1 MRLETIAAPLVRIAL
16 TEDIGGGDATTEVVV
31 DPKARV
37 RAHIEARARGILAG
51 EAVAALAFQELDPE
65 VEIEWAVPEGGDVKA
80 GLRIAEIRG
89 RARAIL
95 SAERVALNFLQRLS
109 GVATLTRAYVRAVEG
124 TGVRI
129 LDTRKTTP
137 SLRMLEKHATAVG
150 GALNHRFGLFDGML
164 IKENHAKVA
173 GGLKEAAQKARARS
187 LGLPVVA
194 EARTVE
200 DAEILATIG
209 VDRILLDNFTPGQ
222 VAITVKRLKALA
234 KAGKLEGSRP
244 AAPAGAR
251 KGAAKGSGSVS
262 GGTALATPEP
272 ASGMPE
278 IEISGGIR
286 LDNVREFALPGVS
299 YISVGALTHS
309 APALDLSLLI
319 DDVS

>member
-1 MRLETIAAPLVRIAL
+1 MRLESIAAPLVRIAL

-37 RAHIEARARGILAG
+37 RAHIEGRGKGILAG
-51 EAVAALAFQELDPE
+51 NAVAALAFTELDPE
-65 VEIEWAVPEGGDVKA
+65 AEIEWAVAEGGEVQP
-80 GLRIAEIRG
+80 GVRIAEIRG

-137 SLRMLEKHATAVG
+137 SLRMLEKHATGVG
-150 GALNHRFGLFDGML
+150 GALNHRFGLFDAML

-173 GGLKEAAQKARARS
+173 GGLSAAVEKARARS
-187 LGLPVVA
+187 LGLPVMA

-200 DAEILATIG
+200 EAETVAILG
-209 VDRILLDNFTPGQ
+209 VDRILLDNFTPSQ
-222 VAITVKRLKALA
+222 VAAAVKRLKALA
-234 KAGKLEGSRP
+234 KAGKLERDAP
-244 AAPAGAR
+244 AA
-251 KGAAKGSGSVS
+251 KKAAKG
-262 GGTALATPEP
+262 GGTAVAAPES
-272 ASGMPE
+272 AAGSGMPE

-286 LDNVREFALPGVS
+286 LDNVREFALPGVT

-309 APALDLSLLI
+309 APALDLSLLV
-319 DDVS
+319 DDVF

>member
-1 MRLETIAAPLVRIAL
+1 M
-16 TEDIGGGDATTEVVV
+16 
-31 DPKARV
+31 
-37 RAHIEARARGILAG
+37 
-51 EAVAALAFQELDPE
+51 
-65 VEIEWAVPEGGDVKA
+65 EIEWSVPEGGDVKA

-173 GGLKEAAQKARARS
+173 GGLAQAAQKARARS

-234 KAGKLEGSRP
+234 KAGKLEGARP
-244 AAPAGAR
+244 AAPAR
-251 KGAAKGSGSVS
+251 KGAAKGSGSS
-262 GGTALATPEP
+262 SAGTALATPEP

-286 LDNVREFALPGVS
+286 LDNVREFAIPGVS

-319 DDVS
+319 DDVF